1 MDTTNP
7 NYSHF
12 KIEDFMAKYNFTI
25 TLNVKDVN
33 TQIELPNHVWQGEV
47 STALRAVRV
56 AERSAQ
62 VAYHRRWSKRMQVK
76 YGLTAEQL
84 HAMVEDGLLKVPN
97 LVEVKVESIDT
108 DCFEEAKG
116 RVKPDVWMRLALWHT
131 PKEWW

>member
-1 MDTTNP
+1 
-7 NYSHF
+7 
-12 KIEDFMAKYNFTI
+12 MAKYNFTI

-97 LVEVKVESIDT
+97 LVEVKVECIDT

-116 RVKPDVWMRLALWHT
+116 QVKPDVWMRLALWHT